1 MMREIL
7 VKKIYTNFV
16 EKHIGN
22 KNLCIIDFIDYIS
35 FFQILRKDF
44 TLVIAVLQ
52 VAAKYLKTLFVIQPQ
67 RLVSVNHR
75 ITYKFKK
82 MASTV

>member
-1 MMREIL
+1 MIIRNSLKNISA
-7 VKKIYTNFV
+7 IIFFV
-16 EKHIGN
+16 SLIE
-22 KNLCIIDFIDYIS
+22 LSTFY
-35 FFQILRKDF
+35 FQIPRKDF
-44 TLVIAVLQ
+44 ILVIAVLQ
-52 VAAKYLKTLFVIQPQ
+52 VAAKYLKTPFVIQPQ